1 MPGYGRDMKR
11 SIIWLASYPKS
22 GNTWTRLFLANY
34 LSNAQVPVPINAA
47 HRFAMG
53 DGILTMYHRVA
64 GRAVDP
70 QDLSLC
76 LRLRDGV
83 LRGIVANGADV
94 NFVKTHNARV
104 APGGV
109 DLIPDRYT
117 RSAIYIIRNPLDMV
131 LSYARHY
138 GITHEDATLKI
149 CHPDNANLPTATS
162 VAQYLGSWDNHVKSW
177 MAYAPW
183 KRLLLR
189 YEDLLDDPETQ
200 FAKVLELVGVPV
212 EAERLHR
219 AIRFSSFDELS
230 KQEEAEGFIER
241 PNESRKFFSKG
252 QKDQWKTDL
261 DPALADMIRE
271 RMGETMKRYGYLE

>member
-1 MPGYGRDMKR
+1 MKR

-34 LSNAQVPVPINAA
+34 LMNAQEPVPINQA
-47 HRFAMG
+47 HRFAVG
-53 DGILTMYHRVA
+53 DAVVKMYNRVA
-64 GRAVDP
+64 GREIDP
-70 QDLSLC
+70 QDLALC
-76 LRLRDGV
+76 LRLRDPV
-83 LRGIVANGADV
+83 LRAIVANNADV

-104 APGGV
+104 APEKI

-138 GITHEDATLKI
+138 GITQEDAANKI
-149 CHPDNANLPTATS
+149 CHPDNGNLPTETS
-162 VAQYLGSWDNHVKSW
+162 VAQYLSSWELHVKSW

-183 KRLLLR
+183 KRLLVR

-200 FAKVLELVGVPV
+200 FAKVLDLVGVPV
-212 EAERLHR
+212 DKERLQR

-230 KQEEAEGFIER
+230 RQEDEQGFIER
-241 PNESRKFFSKG
+241 PEQSAKFFGKG

-261 DPALADMIRE
+261 DPALAEMIRTK
-271 RMGETMKRYGYLE
+271 MGQTMKRYGYLE